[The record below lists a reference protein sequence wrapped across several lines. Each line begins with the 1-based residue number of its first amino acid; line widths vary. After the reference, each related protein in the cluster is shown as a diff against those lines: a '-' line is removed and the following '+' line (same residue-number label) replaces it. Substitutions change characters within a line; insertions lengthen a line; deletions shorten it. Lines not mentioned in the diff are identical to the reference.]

1 MGFQVVN
8 ALAVF
13 AQSIRINRR
22 GDATSTHQKGLR
34 EGYRFHA
41 PDSTNGFYL
50 GLWFSAYNFLAN
62 PRVYAYK
69 CVQG

>member
-13 AQSIRINRR
+13 AQSMRINRR
-22 GDATSTHQKGLR
+22 GDATSTHQKGLK

-41 PDSTNGFYL
+41 PDSTNSFCL
-50 GLWFSAYNFLAN
+50 GLWFSA
-62 PRVYAYK
+62 
-69 CVQG
+69 